1 MSEFSLTQKIRL
13 NLSIQGRRTSIALEA
28 GVWDCLT
35 EICRR
40 EELSL
45 DELCDAIIADS
56 EDISMAS
63 AIRISALEYFC
74 KKRDE
79 GRAARNAA

>member
-1 MSEFSLTQKIRL
+1 MNELPMTQKIRL

-45 DELCDAIIADS
+45 DELCDEIIS
-56 EDISMAS
+56 ESEGISMAS
-63 AIRISALEYFC
+63 AIRICALEYFR
-74 KKRDE
+74 KLRD
-79 GRAARNAA
+79 RRSDTRSAA

>member
-1 MSEFSLTQKIRL
+1 MHDNPMTQKTRL

-45 DELCDAIIADS
+45 DELCDEIISQS
-56 EDISMAS
+56 EGISMAS
-63 AIRISALEYFC
+63 AIRICALEYF
-74 KKRDE
+74 RERRHNGPDT
-79 GRAARNAA
+79 RSAA

>member
-1 MSEFSLTQKIRL
+1 MNDLPMTHKVRL
-13 NLSIQGRRTSIALEA
+13 NLSIQGRRTSVALEV

-45 DELCDAIIADS
+45 DELCDEIISQS
-56 EDISMAS
+56 EGISMAS
-63 AIRISALEYFC
+63 AIRLCALEYFR
-74 KKRDE
+74 KIHDKRL
-79 GRAARNAA
+79 GARSAA